1 VITQVLDTAIVA
13 DTMSGLL
20 DWRMRETP
28 DLAFARCGD
37 ERATYREIDERAER
51 VQRAFAAEGL
61 QPGARVA
68 LLAHNSLWHLS
79 VMFACARAGL
89 LWCPM
94 NVSLGSDDLAYT
106 VGDVDPDLVIADAS
120 LVDSLVD
127 PVKAPVIVIGE
138 TLDASA
144 VTIERWTE
152 AASAVAPMRADA
164 VRAGDAF
171 CVMYSGG
178 TTGRP
183 KGVILPHFAAVSC
196 GYRLAGVAEWTDDE
210 VFYSTSHLFHAY
222 LPCAIVPFC
231 MAYGFEVCFDE
242 WFSASQF
249 FDRVRGCRATIIDPF
264 IGMAAALLAQPE
276 GPDDRDHSARIAVS
290 GFGGADP
297 NAVAIRRRF
306 EQRFGVATYQPYGQT
321 EAGGFITVET
331 AREPQRFGS
340 SGTSTGWYDAIVVDD
355 DGMALGAG
363 AEGELLVRPRFPHVM
378 AHGYL
383 NRAEDTLAN
392 WRNLWVHTGDRCSI
406 DADGYLWF
414 VGRGGHFLRRRGELV
429 SIGEVEMVLGEHP
442 SVVEVAVVA
451 VPSPMGEDDAR
462 CSVVLERG
470 AQLTAPALVEW
481 ALERLA
487 PFKVPRYFEFVDEL
501 PRTAAKA
508 EIDRGAL
515 AKTGTDGLYDRE
527 TRPSADVPLVPSAS
541 KRDEADQ

>member
-13 DTMSGLL
+13 DTMGGLL
-20 DWRMRETP
+20 DWRMRESP
-28 DLAFARCGD
+28 ELAFVRCGD
-37 ERATYREIDERAER
+37 ERVTYRDIDERATR

-61 QPGARVA
+61 QAGARVA

-79 VMFACARAGL
+79 VMFACARSGL

-106 VGDVDPDLVIADAS
+106 IGDVDPDLVIADVS

-127 PVKAPVIVIGE
+127 PTRARAAPGRAGSRAPVVVIGE
-138 TLDASA
+138 TSDATA
-144 VTIERWTE
+144 TATTIDRWT
-152 AASAVAPMRADA
+152 AAAAHVEPLRAEG

-196 GYRLAGVAEWTDDE
+196 GYRLAAVADWSDHE

-249 FDRVRGCRATIIDPF
+249 FDRVRACGATIVDPF

-276 GPDDRDHSARIAVS
+276 RPDDRDHSARLAVS

-306 EQRFGVATYQPYGQT
+306 EQRFGIATYQPYGQT

-355 DGMALGAG
+355 DGMALGPG

-378 AHGYL
+378 AHGSL

-406 DADGYLWF
+406 DTDGYLWF

-429 SIGEVEMVLGEHP
+429 SIGEVEMVLGDHP
-442 SVVEVAVVA
+442 AVVEVAVVA
-451 VPSPMGEDDAR
+451 VPSPMGEDDGR
-462 CSVVLERG
+462 CTVVLAPG
-470 AQLTAPALVEW
+470 ATLTAVALVEW
-481 ALERLA
+481 ARERLA

-515 AKTGTDGLYDRE
+515 ANAGTEGLYDRE
-527 TRPSADVPLVPSAS
+527 ARP
-541 KRDEADQ
+541 

>member
-1 VITQVLDTAIVA
+1 MISQVLDTPIAA

-20 DWRMRETP
+20 DWRMRESP

-37 ERATYREIDERAER
+37 ERVTYREVDALTER

-61 QPGARVA
+61 AAGARVA

-106 VGDVDPDLVIADAS
+106 VGDVEPDLVIADADLVAS
-120 LVDSLVD
+120 LPDGVKV
-127 PVKAPVIVIGE
+127 PVVIIGE
-138 TLDASA
+138 SDGRHPS
-144 VTIERWTE
+144 IEAWTAAAAE
-152 AASAVAPMRADA
+152 ATPLRADE

-196 GYRLAGVAEWTDDE
+196 GYRLAMVADWRDHE

-231 MAYGFEVCFDE
+231 MAYGFEVCFDQ

-249 FDRVRGCRATIIDPF
+249 LDRVRACEATIIDPF

-276 GPDDRDHSARIAVS
+276 RPDDRSHTVRLAVS

-297 NAVAIRRRF
+297 NAIAIRRRF
-306 EQRFGVATYQPYGQT
+306 EQRFGISTYQPYGQT

-331 AREPQRFGS
+331 AHDPQRFGS
-340 SGTSTGWYDAIVVDD
+340 SGKSTGWYDAIVVDD
-355 DGMALGAG
+355 DGMPLGAG

-451 VPSPMGEDDAR
+451 VPSPMGEDDGR
-462 CSVVLERG
+462 CSVVRAPG
-470 AQLTAPALVEW
+470 VSLTAAELVEW
-481 ALERLA
+481 ALARLA
-487 PFKVPRYFEFVDEL
+487 PFKVPRYVEFVDEL

-515 AKTGTDGLYDRE
+515 ASRGTDQCYDRE
-527 TRPSADVPLVPSAS
+527 ARA
-541 KRDEADQ
+541 

>member
-1 VITQVLDTAIVA
+1 MITQVLDTAIAA
-13 DTMSGLL
+13 DTMGGLL
-20 DWRMRETP
+20 DWRVKESP
-28 DLAFARCGD
+28 DLAFAQCGD
-37 ERATYREIDERAER
+37 ERVTYGELDALVVQ
-51 VQRAFAAEGL
+51 VQRAFAAQGL
-61 QPGARVA
+61 EPGARVA
-68 LLAHNSLWHLS
+68 LLAHNSIWHLA
-79 VMFACARAGL
+79 VMFACARAGV

-106 VGDVDPDLVIADAS
+106 VGDVDPALVIADTS
-120 LVDSLVD
+120 LVESLSGDVT
-127 PVKAPVIVIGE
+127 APIVVIG
-138 TLDASA
+138 DKD
-144 VTIERWTE
+144 
-152 AASAVAPMRADA
+152 AASSIEQWTAAAADA
-164 VRAGDAF
+164 VPLRAETVRAGDAF
-171 CVMYSGG
+171 CIMYSGG

-196 GYRLAGVAEWTDDE
+196 GYRLAHVAKWQSDE
-210 VFYSTSHLFHAY
+210 IFYSTSHLFHAY

-231 MAYGFEVCFDE
+231 MAYGFKVCFDD
-242 WFSASQF
+242 WFSASRF
-249 FDRVRGCRATIIDPF
+249 FDRVRECGATIIDPF
-264 IGMAAALLAQPE
+264 IGMAGALLAQPE
-276 GPDDRDHSARIAVS
+276 RPDDRDHPARIAVS

-331 AREPQRFGS
+331 THEPQRFGS
-340 SGTSTGWYDAIVVDD
+340 SGRLTGWYDAIIVDD
-355 DGMALGAG
+355 DGMPMGAG
-363 AEGELLVRPRFPHVM
+363 AEGELWVRPRFPHVM

-406 DADGYLWF
+406 DTDGYLWF

-429 SIGEVEMVLGEHP
+429 SIGEVEMVLSDHP

-462 CSVVLERG
+462 CSVVLEPG
-470 AQLTAPALVEW
+470 ASLTAPALVEW

-487 PFKVPRYFEFVDEL
+487 PFKVPRFVEFVTEL

-508 EIDRGAL
+508 EIDRPAL
-515 AKTGTDGLYDRE
+515 ARAGTTDCYDRE
-527 TRPSADVPLVPSAS
+527 ADVRFKPPSI
-541 KRDEADQ
+541 KRDEAK

>member
-1 VITQVLDTAIVA
+1 MITQILDTVIAA
-13 DTMSGLL
+13 DTMGGLL
-20 DWRMRETP
+20 DWRLRETP

-37 ERATYREIDERAER
+37 QSVTYREIDALAEK
-51 VQRAFAAEGL
+51 VQRALAAQGL
-61 QPGARVA
+61 EPGARVA
-68 LLAHNSLWHLS
+68 LLAHNSIWHLA
-79 VMFACARAGL
+79 VMFGCARAGV

-106 VGDVDPDLVIADAS
+106 VSDVAPDLVIADAALVES
-120 LVDSLVD
+120 LADAI
-127 PVKAPVIVIGE
+127 KAPVVVIGDH
-138 TLDASA
+138 DAATVLS
-144 VTIERWTE
+144 IEKWTD
-152 AASAVAPMRADA
+152 AAAGVAPLRADV

-196 GYRLAGVAEWTDDE
+196 GYRLAQVSDWNPHE

-231 MAYGFEVCFDE
+231 MAYGFEVCFDD
-242 WFSASQF
+242 WFSASRF
-249 FDRVRGCRATIIDPF
+249 FDRVRECGATIIDPF
-264 IGMAAALLAQPE
+264 IGMAGALLAQPE
-276 GPDDRDHSARIAVS
+276 RSDDRDHSARIAVS

-297 NAVAIRRRF
+297 NAIAIRRRF
-306 EQRFGVATYQPYGQT
+306 EHRFGVATYQPYGQT

-331 AREPQRFGS
+331 TREPQRFGS
-340 SGTSTGWYDAIVVDD
+340 SGTFTGWYDAIVVDD

-363 AEGELLVRPRFPHVM
+363 AEGELWVRPRFPHVM

-383 NRAEDTLAN
+383 NRAEDTLVN

-429 SIGEVEMVLGEHP
+429 SIGEVEMVIGDHP

-451 VPSPMGEDDAR
+451 VPSSMGEDDAR
-462 CSVVLERG
+462 CSVVLAADAR
-470 AQLTAPALVEW
+470 LTPEALVAW
-481 ALERLA
+481 ALERIA
-487 PFKVPRYFEFVDEL
+487 PFKVPRYVEFVAEL
-501 PRTAAKA
+501 PRTATKA
-508 EIDRGAL
+508 EIDRPAL
-515 AKTGTDGLYDRE
+515 ARAGTAGCYDRE
-527 TRPSADVPLVPSAS
+527 AGR
-541 KRDEADQ
+541 